1 MLFFFDLFTEKP
13 IFETGY
19 LILNLKSL
27 VFFYSN
33 DFQDKIKN
41 KNKMTLVFIT

>member
-1 MLFFFDLFTEKP
+1 M
-13 IFETGY
+13 GY

-27 VFFYSN
+27 LVFYSN

-41 KNKMTLVFIT
+41 KNKMTLVYIT